1 LLLACASLCAGI
13 PNNRTLPMPSEA
25 RVFASAAAPSIVKRS
40 IRAWTRSGRRRSPF
54 GDEERLHEPV
64 GANVVLARERANR
77 FGAAKTPRPDH
88 RASVFASASKISV
101 APPARS
107 A

>member
-1 LLLACASLCAGI
+1 
-13 PNNRTLPMPSEA
+13 MPSEA
-25 RVFASAAAPSIVKRS
+25 RVFASAAAPSIVNGRD
-40 IRAWTRSGRRRSPF
+40 RAGVALPF
-54 GDEERLHEPV
+54 GDEERLHEPG

-77 FGAAKTPRPDH
+77 FGAAKTPRPHH